1 MKPKRRH
8 YLYLAVAVAMSFP
21 ALAAAQ
27 QASVKTPRI
36 GLLAWWPCNL
46 PGYLAGSGEFGS
58 FISGLGELGY
68 KLNETVSFEC
78 RSAGK
83 HNNGLPAAATELVQ
97 FPVDVIVTMSHPAGQ
112 AAHEATST
120 IPIVSILSGNPVA
133 TGFVRGLAKPGG
145 NFTGISYYA
154 SELAAKR
161 LELLMEAMPE
171 LATVGVLANPV
182 VSHLNFER
190 DTKDAA
196 NRLGIAV
203 SIQHVGEPE
212 ELDAAV
218 DRMAAAGAQALFVLP
233 DMMLA
238 DQSSRIATLAI
249 AHRLPTM
256 AWGSWYVADG
266 CLMAYSADYGKMQ
279 HRLAFYVDR
288 ILKGTKPGELPI
300 EQPTTFNLSVNL
312 KTAKA
317 LGIELPQTLLL
328 MADEVV
334 E

>member
-1 MKPKRRH
+1 MKPKRH
-8 YLYLAVAVAMSFP
+8 YLYQAVALAMSFP
-21 ALAAAQ
+21 AIAAAQ
-27 QASVKTPRI
+27 QTSANTPRI
-36 GLLAWWPCNL
+36 GLLAWWPCNM

-58 FISGLGELGY
+58 FISGLGEFGY

-83 HNNGLPAAATELVQ
+83 HNNGLAAAAIELARL
-97 FPVDVIVTMSHPAGQ
+97 PVDMIVTMSHPAGQ
-112 AAHEATST
+112 AAHEATTT
-120 IPIVSILSGNPVA
+120 IPIVSIVSGDPVA
-133 TGFVRGLAKPGG
+133 TGFARSLAKPGG

-154 SELAAKR
+154 TELAAKR
-161 LELLMEAMPE
+161 LELLMEAVPK
-171 LATVGVLANPV
+171 LATVGVLANPAV
-182 VSHLNFER
+182 THLNFER

-196 NRLGIAV
+196 HRLGIAV
-203 SIQHVGEPE
+203 SIQHVGEPD

-218 DRMAAAGAQALFVLP
+218 DRMDAAGAQALFVLP

-238 DQSSRIATLAI
+238 DQSSRIAALAI

-266 CLMAYSADYGKMQ
+266 CLMAYSADYGEMH

-300 EQPTTFNLSVNL
+300 EQPTKFDLSVNL
-312 KTAKA
+312 KTANA
-317 LGIELPQTLLL
+317 LGIELPQTVLL
-328 MADEVV
+328 MADEVI